1 MSGEQT
7 LNPGASTAFPLWRNR
22 DFVLL
27 EGGQQVSAPGTSISG
42 LALLLLALDLTHSSA
57 QAGFIRGV
65 EALPFLVLA
74 LPAGAWADRWDRRRV
89 LMLCDT
95 GRAVALASIPV
106 ALLLGHLAVAQFY
119 LVALVE

>member
-1 MSGEQT
+1 MTGDQAVHARSPT
-7 LNPGASTAFPLWRNR
+7 SVRLWRNR

-27 EGGQQVSAPGTSISG
+27 EGGQQVSTLGSSISG
-42 LALLLLALDLTHSSA
+42 LALLLLALDLTHSPA

-65 EALPFLVLA
+65 GALPFLVLA

-106 ALLLGHLAVAQFY
+106 
-119 LVALVE
+119 